1 MEKSIKFSPFVKRH
15 IVKSITYR
23 LLSTLI
29 GFIGMTIFTGSIK
42 IGATFGIIE
51 MLYKPLQYFIHER
64 IWYKINYGINSRTIK
79 SKINQQKPL
88 VIWFTGLS
96 GSGKTTLANALNNKL
111 SAEGYSTYLL
121 DGDVLRYGLNKNLTF
136 SQEDRFENNRR
147 LSEVAKILAETKHI
161 VLVSAIAPY
170 SVIRENNKYIIGKDL
185 YYEIFLSC
193 DIESC
198 MLRDPKGLYKKVE
211 DNKIQ
216 NFTGIDSKYENP
228 INSNLTINTNEIN
241 LDNSLE
247 IVYNE
252 IIKIIK
258 L

>member
-1 MEKSIKFSPFVKRH
+1 MKINLDLAPFVKRH

-42 IGATFGIIE
+42 IGAAFGLIE

-64 IWYKINYGINSRTIK
+64 IWYKINYGINSRINN
-79 SKINQQKPL
+79 SKIKHQNPL

-96 GSGKTTLANALNNKL
+96 GSGKTTLANALRIKL
-111 SAEGYSTYLL
+111 HEEGYSTYLL
-121 DGDVLRYGLNKNLTF
+121 DGDVLRDGLNKNLNF
-136 SQEDRFENNRR
+136 SYEDRCENNRR
-147 LSEVAKILAETKHI
+147 IAEVAKILAETKQV

-170 SVIRENNKYIIGKDL
+170 IAIRENNKNIIGTDL
-185 YYEIFLSC
+185 YYEVFLSC

-228 INSNLTINTNEIN
+228 INPNLSINTNGIN
-241 LDNSLE
+241 LENSVE